1 VGNHD
6 LPNAIGR
13 ANAVEIFDTLSV
25 NHIYVGNR
33 PDIYRI
39 PTRQGVVQIVALP
52 WLKRS
57 ALLSREEAKN
67 LSIEQAN
74 DQLQEM
80 MTRRL
85 LDLVSELNPELPALL
100 VAHAS
105 VSTAKPGSERSMLVG
120 RDPVLLLGNVALPA
134 FDYVALGHIHR
145 RQALLQSPPVVYA
158 GSLER
163 FDFGDE
169 AEDKG
174 FYLVNIEKKGK
185 EKRVDYEFHEIN
197 ARRFVTVTVD
207 IAAEDADPTDT
218 VLKTIARQRS
228 AIDDAV
234 VRVHISLPAALQ
246 ASVRDAEINKVL
258 RTAKYSV
265 VAKEV
270 RQESRL
276 RLGELAGQG
285 LSPIEALKRYL
296 ETKRVRDER
305 QKVLLEY
312 GEKLIW
318 QTE

>member
-1 VGNHD
+1 
-6 LPNAIGR
+6 
-13 ANAVEIFDTLSV
+13 
-25 NHIYVGNR
+25 
-33 PDIYRI
+33 
-39 PTRQGVVQIVALP
+39 
-52 WLKRS
+52 
-57 ALLSREEAKN
+57 
-67 LSIEQAN
+67 
-74 DQLQEM
+74 

-145 RQALLQSPPVVYA
+145 RQALLQCPPVVYA